1 MILHYV
7 IRWALQMETNCDFDL
22 DKFSN
27 KSGPAHVGEKFCLG
41 LIVLISMNRE
51 VHLSDKT
58 IAGDLNF
65 AGDK

>member
-1 MILHYV
+1 MLLHYV

-27 KSGPAHVGEKFCLG
+27 KSGPAHAGEKFCLC
-41 LIVLISMNRE
+41 LIVLISLDRE

-58 IAGDLNF
+58 IARELNF
-65 AGDK
+65 AGEK